1 MSLLLAVDVGTRAA
15 RAGLFDAAG
24 ALVATASADFE
35 LHHPAER
42 HAVYVMD
49 EIWRAVG
56 EAVRTTIALA
66 PEASRALAG
75 IAFDA
80 TSSLVLNHTGQRPLD
95 GGADVFCWMDH
106 RAEAEAERITATG
119 DRALRYIGG
128 VLSPELHLAKL
139 LWLREHDP
147 DAWAR
152 LTGVRDL
159 CDELARRAT
168 GASHHSLCGLACK
181 WPYLPND
188 REPWRRDLLERL
200 GLGNL
205 PALGSLAE
213 APRMVGAVHGALSAV
228 AAAELGVPAGIP
240 VAVGLID
247 AEAGMLG
254 TLGRAFADRINQTA
268 AVIGGTS
275 TCIMTLARKERIIPG
290 VWGPFKDAVMPGLWL
305 HEAGQSWSGAAL
317 DTVLAQHPAG
327 PHRVSTELHAKVARE
342 IEAILEDEGPT
353 FCADRHVVPDW
364 LGNRSPLGDGR
375 VRALMTGIGTEDT
388 YRSSLEAYYAVA
400 RSLALQVRQIIE
412 HMNGFG
418 YRISRLLFSGGQL
431 RNPLLVRLYRDATA
445 LEFVTAR
452 TAEPVLL
459 GTAMVAAVA
468 AGIYRD
474 LPAALGAMSTPADEL
489 PADPAW
495 KRAHET
501 AYRAYLT
508 LFAARNKTAASAAS

>member
-24 ALVATASADFE
+24 ALVATASADLE

-49 EIWRAVG
+49 EIWRAVR
-56 EAVRTTIALA
+56 EAVRTTVALA

-80 TSSLVLNHTGQRPLD
+80 TSSLVLNHTGQRPLE
-95 GGADVFCWMDH
+95 GHTGKRPLEGNADVLCWMDH
-106 RAEAEAERITATG
+106 RGEAEAERITATG

-128 VLSPELHLAKL
+128 ALSPELHLAKL

-168 GASHHSLCGLACK
+168 GASHHSLCRIACK

-188 REPWRRDLLERL
+188 REPWRCDLLERL

-213 APRMVGAVHGALSAV
+213 APRMVGAVHGALSVV
-228 AAAELGVPAGIP
+228 AAAELGVPVGIP

-254 TLGRAFADRINQTA
+254 TLGRYALQATIPHLTRSSLHRCLQHHGISRLPDIEGGKPARKKFKPYPIGFFHIDIAEVQTA
-268 AVIGGTS
+268 EGKLYLFVAIDRTSEFAFVQLVDSANRVTASAFLVALIKAVPYKIHTILTDNGIQFRFAPRYADGPTARYMTHMFDMRCREDDIEHRFTKINHPWTNGEVERMNRTS
-275 TCIMTLARKERIIPG
+275 KEAAVKRFHYETHDALRAHLANFVAAYNFANRLKTLKDLTPYEYVCSIWTKEPG
-290 VWGPFKDAVMPGLWL
+290 RFTLNPLHQMPGLN
-305 HEAGQSWSGAAL
+305 
-317 DTVLAQHPAG
+317 T
-327 PHRVSTELHAKVARE
+327 
-342 IEAILEDEGPT
+342 
-353 FCADRHVVPDW
+353 
-364 LGNRSPLGDGR
+364 
-375 VRALMTGIGTEDT
+375 
-388 YRSSLEAYYAVA
+388 
-400 RSLALQVRQIIE
+400 
-412 HMNGFG
+412 
-418 YRISRLLFSGGQL
+418 
-431 RNPLLVRLYRDATA
+431 
-445 LEFVTAR
+445 
-452 TAEPVLL
+452 
-459 GTAMVAAVA
+459 
-468 AGIYRD
+468 
-474 LPAALGAMSTPADEL
+474 
-489 PADPAW
+489 
-495 KRAHET
+495 
-501 AYRAYLT
+501 
-508 LFAARNKTAASAAS
+508 